1 VYIPAA
7 FREADLGTLH
17 ALIRANNFGTLV
29 SHVDGELFATHL
41 PFLLDSERGPYG
53 TLIAHLARPNPH
65 WHSFLTPGRHAPDSP
80 GHPDASDSPGHPDAS
95 DSPGSPDASDSP
107 GSPDASASPGSPD
120 ASAFRTDPDASD
132 SPGGRQVSDSRTD
145 PDAPDPPT
153 RPPSLAMF
161 MGPHAYI
168 SPRWYATELSV
179 PTWNYTVVHAYGV
192 PSIVDDPERVREIL
206 DRIVRSQEEPPP
218 AGWSPAHLPADFV
231 TRMAHGVVAF
241 ELEITR
247 LEGKWKLGQNRPSA
261 DVEGAT
267 AGLRATGEAV
277 ARDVADLMTRPRWP
291 A

>member
-80 GHPDASDSPGHPDAS
+80 GRPDASGSPGH
-95 DSPGSPDASDSP
+95 
-107 GSPDASASPGSPD
+107 
-120 ASAFRTDPDASD
+120 PDASD

-206 DRIVRSQEEPPP
+206 DRIVRSQEEPPS